1 MAACDTTSCSPDP
14 ASLTSHIPPTTA
26 SCRKQSFGLSAQ
38 AVLGKQDVC
47 FPTPRPSRAA
57 PCGSS
62 YIHPTCGR
70 RGGCSLMMLLAPFS
84 STVLKSRGP
93 EGSEKE
99 EVRCGHFWMSAP
111 GLYPDRAFYPIF
123 SWHFPH
129 PSLPTF
135 CPERWWCPIPAD
147 AQGQAGWALST
158 DGAVGVPVHCR
169 GFGPDGLE
177 GSLPTQ
183 KSL

>member
-38 AVLGKQDVC
+38 VVLGKQDVC

-99 EVRCGHFWMSAP
+99 EVRYSHFWMSAP

-123 SWHFPH
+123 FLAFPTPISPNILPREVVVPH
-129 PSLPTF
+129 PRRRPRS
-135 CPERWWCPIPAD
+135 
-147 AQGQAGWALST
+147 GWM
-158 DGAVGVPVHCR
+158 
-169 GFGPDGLE
+169 
-177 GSLPTQ
+177 GSEH
-183 KSL
+183 